1 MLQNH
6 LATYSDRVYCK
17 EHFIHV
23 DRINLTT
30 GYITKCRAYNRNC
43 FHACGRCKAPYSSSD
58 YLVWIEHSP
67 PNSISAAV
75 SLMQHD
81 AAMFASSTCSR
92 EQCSEMLCHPFGC
105 CKMSWYYT
113 YSVTGTHVTLYG
125 CRLICSFHLL
135 SRSFALHAW
144 GNVLCP
150 ASGLPWAL
158 WNLMP
163 FWSFC
168 HLLSFHPEPCSVYN
182 IDLAQSHSKF
192 IRFTLFI
199 SIPTEMVENKRVDLG
214 HRTASTAWCRKS
226 TCLLQVSQGVYQE
239 SSWPVLAKDIKHSF
253 AREWW

>member
-1 MLQNH
+1 MQSW
-6 LATYSDRVYCK
+6 AV
-17 EHFIHV
+17 F
-23 DRINLTT
+23 
-30 GYITKCRAYNRNC
+30 RN
-43 FHACGRCKAPYSSSD
+43 
-58 YLVWIEHSP
+58 
-67 PNSISAAV
+67 AV
-75 SLMQHD
+75 SFLWMLHD
-81 AAMFASSTCSR
+81 VLLYILIYRYACYALR
-92 EQCSEMLCHPFGC
+92 LH
-105 CKMSWYYT
+105 
-113 YSVTGTHVTLYG
+113 THL
-125 CRLICSFHLL
+125 LFSL

-192 IRFTLFI
+192 MRFTLFI
-199 SIPTEMVENKRVDLG
+199 SIPTELVQNIGVDLG

-239 SSWPVLAKDIKHSF
+239 SSWHALAKDIKHSF